1 MNKITRY
8 KKYLEIGMV
17 QRIAVSSTTLLRA
30 KNRLTQFTI
39 KIKRRGERKERKT
52 MEEKKRPQK
61 HTVTPIMTLL
71 ISLERYQRD
80 ESNDTKEGYKR

>member
-1 MNKITRY
+1 
-8 KKYLEIGMV
+8 MV

-52 MEEKKRPQK
+52 MEEKKRP
-61 HTVTPIMTLL
+61 
-71 ISLERYQRD
+71 
-80 ESNDTKEGYKR
+80 

>member
-1 MNKITRY
+1 
-8 KKYLEIGMV
+8 MV
-17 QRIAVSSTTLLRA
+17 QGIAVSSTTLLRA

-80 ESNDTKEGYKR
+80 ESNDTKEGHKR

>member
-39 KIKRRGERKERKT
+39 KIKKRGERREKRKKNNGRKKEKDYRN
-52 MEEKKRPQK
+52 
-61 HTVTPIMTLL
+61 TP
-71 ISLERYQRD
+71 
-80 ESNDTKEGYKR
+80 

>member
-1 MNKITRY
+1 
-8 KKYLEIGMV
+8 MV

-61 HTVTPIMTLL
+61 HIVTPIMTLL

-80 ESNDTKEGYKR
+80 ESNDTNEGHKR

>member
-30 KNRLTQFTI
+30 KNRLTQITI
-39 KIKRRGERKERKT
+39 KIKRRRERKERKT

>member
-1 MNKITRY
+1 
-8 KKYLEIGMV
+8 MV

-52 MEEKKRPQK
+52 MEEKKKTTETHRN
-61 HTVTPIMTLL
+61 
-71 ISLERYQRD
+71 SD
-80 ESNDTKEGYKR
+80 NDTTDIVGKISTGRIQRHKGRL